1 VSLEEQEGVVDRLTE
16 KGVFLGGTWFGV
28 SKHLK
33 GPRLT
38 ESHLGHKVT
47 VLFHTYMERPYI
59 DVVKAIGEKV
69 PGWTPKASPPANPK
83 GASWMGQG
91 RRFSPE
97 ELALKR
103 DEGVRI
109 ARSVAVE
116 RAIAITKEGIAVEKI
131 APLAQVIEGY
141 LLTGRFSEMES
152 AREAGKPPVSLEPSS
167 VPTPAPPSSD
177 PKGQTQAPASAKEVR
192 PSATV
197 SRTRRADPK
206 VVNAL
211 FNEAKVAG
219 LVSDWSSY
227 LDLCRG
233 VVKSQVKSPYGLSA
247 PEFARVESVLRGRL
261 AGGSA
266 PRGKVA

>member
-1 VSLEEQEGVVDRLTE
+1 LSLEEQEGVVDRLTE
-16 KGVFLGGTWFGV
+16 KGVVVGGTWFGF

-69 PGWTPKASPPANPK
+69 PGWTPPAKPK

-109 ARSVAVE
+109 ARSVAVD
-116 RAIAITKEGIAVEKI
+116 RAIAITKEGIAVERI

-141 LLTGRFSEMES
+141 LLTGKFSEMES
-152 AREAGKPPVSLEPSS
+152 AREAEKPPVSAKPLS
-167 VPTPAPPSSD
+167 VPTPAPQPESD
-177 PKGQTQAPASAKEVR
+177 PKEQAQATPSAKEER
-192 PSATV
+192 SSATV
-197 SRTRRADPK
+197 SRTRRPDPK

-219 LVSDWSSY
+219 LVSDWSTY
-227 LDLCRG
+227 LAVCRG

>member
-1 VSLEEQEGVVDRLTE
+1 MSLEEQEGVVDRLTE
-16 KGVFLGGTWFGV
+16 KGVVVGGTWFGF

-47 VLFHTYMERPYI
+47 VLFPTYMERPYI

-69 PGWTPKASPPANPK
+69 PGWTPPAKPK

-109 ARSVAVE
+109 ARSVAVD
-116 RAIAITKEGIAVEKI
+116 RAIAITKEGIAVERI

-141 LLTGRFSEMES
+141 LLTGKFSEMES
-152 AREAGKPPVSLEPSS
+152 AREAEKPPVSAKPLS
-167 VPTPAPPSSD
+167 VPTPAPQPESD
-177 PKGQTQAPASAKEVR
+177 PKEQAQATPSAKEER
-192 PSATV
+192 SSATV
-197 SRTRRADPK
+197 SRTRRPDPK

-219 LVSDWSSY
+219 LVSDWSTY
-227 LDLCRG
+227 LAVCRG

-247 PEFARVESVLRGRL
+247 PEFARVESVLRARL
-261 AGGSA
+261 GGGSV

>member
-1 VSLEEQEGVVDRLTE
+1 VSLEEREGVVDRLTE
-16 KGVFLGGTWFGV
+16 KGVFLGGTWFGF

-38 ESHLGHKVT
+38 EAHLGHKAT

-69 PGWTPKASPPANPK
+69 PSWTPPANPK

-109 ARSVAVE
+109 ARSVAVD

-131 APLAQVIEGY
+131 APLAQAIEGY
-141 LLTGRFSEMES
+141 LLTGKFSEVES
-152 AREAGKPPVSLEPSS
+152 ASEGQKPPVSSPPPT
-167 VPTPAPPSSD
+167 VPTPASPSLSD
-177 PKGQTQAPASAKEVR
+177 PKERAQAPSSAKEER

-197 SRTRRADPK
+197 SRTRRPDPK
-206 VVNAL
+206 AVNAL

-219 LVSDWSSY
+219 LISDWNSY
-227 LDLCRG
+227 LALCRG

-261 AGGSA
+261 AGGNA